1 MATGL
6 LKLGVKMGG
15 ATLVLSGAAS
25 KPAGYTPK
33 VIFVTD
39 TGAYLTED
47 DSFYSQSEIMGLVL
61 YYNGTSETIYNP
73 ETDSIPLSVTLPE
86 DLGYITELDTA
97 AVDYAYVERVVNEF
111 IFAHTEDFSL
121 VDITELKRIRVTR
134 SGSDSNTV
142 KVGTVNCPTVAE
154 FFIISDTEFFCDI
167 KLTGSIKYTPGG
179 GLMDSAEITIPIIPG
194 RLEAGES
201 ITARNISIVAR
212 EDGAAF
218 NYILIPYDVRYAD
231 GEVSFYVKGYKPND
245 TISGTAKTVATY
257 INVHIAG
264 LFIPAS

>member
-73 ETDSIPLSVTLPE
+73 ETDSIPLSVMLPE

-97 AVDYAYVERVVNEF
+97 AVDYVNVERVVNEF

-134 SGSDSNTV
+134 SGSDSQSVT
-142 KVGTVNCPTVAE
+142 VGTVNCSALQE
-154 FFIISDTEFFCDI
+154 FFVISDTSFFDDI
-167 KLTGSIKYTPGG
+167 RLTGNIKYTPSN
-179 GLMDSAEITIPIIPG
+179 GLMDSPTITIPLIPG
-194 RLEAGES
+194 RLEEGES
-201 ITARNISIVAR
+201 VTARTISVVAR
-212 EDGAAF
+212 E
-218 NYILIPYDVRYAD
+218 NNSTLEYILIPYDVSYS
-231 GEVSFYVKGYKPND
+231 GGSVSFKLKGYKPND
-245 TISGTAKTVATY
+245 TISGSAKTVATY
-257 INVHIAG
+257 ITVHISG